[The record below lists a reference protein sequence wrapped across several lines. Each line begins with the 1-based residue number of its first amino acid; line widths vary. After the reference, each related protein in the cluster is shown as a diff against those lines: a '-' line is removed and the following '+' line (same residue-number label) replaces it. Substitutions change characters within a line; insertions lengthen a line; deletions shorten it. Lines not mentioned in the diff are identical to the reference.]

1 MEYRLISADDHI
13 DLRYLP
19 RTLWTERVPA
29 ALRDRAP
36 RVLDADEGPVWV
48 CGDTVWGPW
57 GRGGGLKWAL
67 DREGDPSLADAP
79 RPTTPHLRLADM
91 DRDGIDASVMYGP
104 VAPLRVEDAA
114 LRQACYAAYNDWL
127 AEFCQVAPQRLLG
140 VAILPA
146 DDPALATAEL
156 TRIAANGLR
165 HAVLLAA
172 AARPPL
178 YHPAWE
184 PFWAAAAETEVPIGM
199 HLLVA
204 PPAVH
209 PGVMPL
215 AAAAINGVQVP
226 LQLLDPLVGLIFS
239 GVLDRHPGV
248 RLVLAE
254 SGIGWLPYALQRMD
268 NEYRKLAEVRAHW
281 EARGGF
287 PLQLRPSEYFRR
299 QVWATFQDDAVG
311 LALLDTIGEDR
322 VMWASDYPHPDS
334 TWPHSRAVIARQMGH
349 LPAATVRRLTCDNAR
364 TLYRLGTEVRP
375 NPLGVPQA

>member
-1 MEYRLISADDHI
+1 MQYRLVSADDHI

-19 RTLWTERVPA
+19 RDLWTERVPA

-36 RVLDADEGPVWV
+36 RVVAADAGPMWV

-67 DREGDPSLADAP
+67 DREDDASPADAP

-91 DRDGIDASVMYGP
+91 DRDGVDATVMYGP

-127 AEFCQVAPQRLLG
+127 AEFCQAAPQRLLG
-140 VAILPA
+140 AAILPA
-146 DDPALATAEL
+146 DDPTLATAEL
-156 TRIAANGLR
+156 ARIAANGLR

-178 YHPAWE
+178 YHPDWE
-184 PFWAAAAETEVPIGM
+184 PFWAAAAETDIPIGL

-204 PPAVH
+204 TPTAP
-209 PGVMPL
+209 PGVSPL
-215 AAAAINGVQVP
+215 ATAAINGVQVP

-239 GVLDRHPGV
+239 GVLDRHPGL

-254 SGIGWLPYALQRMD
+254 SGIGWLPYVIEEMD
-268 NEYRKLAEVRAHW
+268 DKFEQFA
-281 EARGGF
+281 EAREVWEGRGGI

-299 QVWATFQDDAVG
+299 QVWATFQKDAAG
-311 LALLDTIGEDR
+311 LALLEAIGEDR

-334 TWPHSRAVIARQMGH
+334 TWPHSREVIARQMGH
-349 LPAATVRRLTCDNAR
+349 LPAATVRKVTCDNAR
-364 TLYRLGTEVRP
+364 ALYHLSTESS
-375 NPLGVPQA
+375 